1 MSEAGL
7 GTVELRD
14 DRVLPYTRLLSLLI
28 IPFLLTAFVVLYFF
42 PADTKRLFAWTINPT
57 MTPMMLA
64 SAYLGGAYFFIRVL
78 REPRW
83 NVVKTGFVSV
93 ALFAS
98 LLGVATIL
106 HWDKFNHQHVAFWLW
121 TGLYFTAPF
130 LVTGAWLANRRYAA
144 PAGADER
151 RLGGT
156 ARSIVAA
163 TGTIALVQGIVMFL
177 APLRMIAIWPWTLTP
192 LTCRVVGAI
201 FCLGG
206 AGIVV
211 LVDPRWTTLKLM
223 LQVEVLMVTL
233 TLVAAVRARAEF
245 DPSRALTWLLLS
257 GFIAVLLGSV
267 YLWYAMERRSAQ
279 RPRPEP
285 DRSRSPR

>member
-1 MSEAGL
+1 
-7 GTVELRD
+7 
-14 DRVLPYTRLLSLLI
+14 
-28 IPFLLTAFVVLYFF
+28 
-42 PADTKRLFAWTINPT
+42 
-57 MTPMMLA
+57 
-64 SAYLGGAYFFIRVL
+64 
-78 REPRW
+78 
-83 NVVKTGFVSV
+83 VSV

-201 FCLGG
+201 FCLGS

-211 LVDPRWTTLKLM
+211 LVDPRWTTLRLM
-223 LQVEVLMVTL
+223 LQVEMLMVTL
-233 TLVAAVRARAEF
+233 TLVGAVRAPAEF

-267 YLWYAMERRSAQ
+267 YLWYAMERRPAQ